1 MFLFIGILFF
11 VIGVISAFVP
21 VLRKGNTYIISFLLG
36 VGVICLHVFGPFLNK
51 DSKLKALLNIDDSSV
66 VEFNIYPD
74 DNSNVRQLV
83 KSRKL
88 IGNQVAISEF
98 THAIK
103 KGSISSDMNK
113 NPLWSCKIELLKD
126 NQDVLWLSISKQGE
140 TTLLIL
146 MSGRY
151 GWHLGTIRA
160 DELGVFLENI
170 AQ

>member
-11 VIGVISAFVP
+11 VIGVISGFVP

-36 VGVICLHVFGPFLNK
+36 VGVICLHVFGPFSNK

-103 KGSISSDMNK
+103 KGSISSDINK

-160 DELGVFLENI
+160 DELGFFLENI